1 MRTSRQIRRVAMNGD
16 RFTLNIR
23 RVAIHGDRSADTH
36 YAQLG
41 AIFLLCTAIM
51 QRCTVIAPRLIYS
64 NFTP

>member
-1 MRTSRQIRRVAMNGD
+1 MRTSRQIRRVAINGD
-16 RFTLNIR
+16 RST
-23 RVAIHGDRSADTH
+23 DTH